1 MSIANLPPGSET
13 FCYLRWYK
21 IKKNTCTRIP
31 GFGTITPLRSSVNA
45 RAILPANASP
55 ECCPMDAESVLEG
68 LNADRDVESSLEG
81 SGLGYLSAVRV
92 FPAEVTQMLES
103 LLG

>member
-1 MSIANLPPGSET
+1 
-13 FCYLRWYK
+13 
-21 IKKNTCTRIP
+21 
-31 GFGTITPLRSSVNA
+31 
-45 RAILPANASP
+45 
-55 ECCPMDAESVLEG
+55 MDAESVLEG
-68 LNADRDVESSLEG
+68 LNADLDVESSLEG